1 MVTYRHIWMLLNV
14 IEFLWEGD
22 TPSNP
27 RMQGRSKL
35 SPYWRCAGYR
45 NLSFR
50 DLEIFTLKV
59 L

>member
-1 MVTYRHIWMLLNV
+1 MVTYRHVWMLLNV
-14 IEFLWEGD
+14 FGFVWEGD
-22 TPSNP
+22 TPSDP

-35 SPYWRCAGYR
+35 SLDGGGAQL

-50 DLEIFTLKV
+50 ALEIFTLMV